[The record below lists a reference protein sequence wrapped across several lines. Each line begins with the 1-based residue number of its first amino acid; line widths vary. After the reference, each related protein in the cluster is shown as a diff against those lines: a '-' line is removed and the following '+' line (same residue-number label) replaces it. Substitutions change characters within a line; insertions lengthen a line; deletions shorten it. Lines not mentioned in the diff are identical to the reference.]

1 MNKENLRLLQQRV
14 TLLRSEGKYKETI
27 ESCYYLLKCGI
38 ESNDYKSI
46 LTAHINNAA
55 SYYCIGDL
63 EEAFKSIDSYDRVCS
78 KYGDDSDKLNLYNTL
93 FVLYE
98 YNNDYYKAKE
108 TLIKSIDLGKKLEKY
123 NIVSNAYSNY
133 SHILINELNY
143 KEALEMGKIGL
154 EMAKLHKPASMILKI
169 RVQLNIIL
177 AQIGLKNFDVS
188 GQLLEQIIND
198 PILDS
203 FIREKVQCHIL
214 QGEWYSNQNL
224 YMEAFKSLTYAKE
237 LVESYDDLY
246 LLKEIQEKRCK
257 MCELMND
264 IPQGYL
270 VQREYIEL
278 LNLINEKKLA
288 ITALKLD
295 IKHNIAAIE
304 RKANTDYLT
313 GLYNRSYLEAATTD
327 WLKEASVEKESIAC
341 IVFDIDNF
349 KGINDK
355 YGHLLGDDVIKQIS
369 KSCSSIISDH
379 DLIGRYGGDE
389 FVIVLRRSSL
399 EDGYEIAKRLKHKLL
414 NLNIKKS
421 EKTIPINV
429 SMGVADNLNGSILS
443 FNDLFHLADMRLYKA
458 KQNGKDQI
466 CAFG

>member
-1 MNKENLRLLQQRV
+1 MNKEDLRLLQQKV

-27 ESCYYLLKCGI
+27 EACYHLLKCGI
-38 ESNDYKSI
+38 EANDYKSI

-63 EEAFKSIDSYDRVCS
+63 EEAFKSIDLYDRICS
-78 KYGDDSDKLNLYNTL
+78 KYGDDADKLNLYNTL
-93 FVLYE
+93 FILYE
-98 YNNDYYKAKE
+98 YNNDYYKAKK
-108 TLIKSIDLGKKLEKY
+108 TLEKSIDLGKKLEKY

-143 KEALEMGKIGL
+143 YEALEMGKIGL
-154 EMAKLHKPASMILKI
+154 EMAKLHKPASEILET

-177 AQIGLKNFDVS
+177 AHIGLKNFELS
-188 GQLLEQIIND
+188 RQLLDQILND

-203 FIREKVQCHIL
+203 FIREKVQCYIL

-224 YMEAFKSLTYAKE
+224 YREAFQSLTYAKE

-246 LLKEIQEKRCK
+246 LLKGIQEKRCK

-264 IPQGYL
+264 IPKGYI
-270 VQREYIEL
+270 VQKEYIEL

-295 IKHNIAAIE
+295 IKHNIAAME

-313 GLYNRSYLEAATTD
+313 GLYNRSYLEATTTD

-349 KGINDK
+349 KGINDE
-355 YGHLLGDDVIKQIS
+355 YGHLLGDEVIKQIS
-369 KSCSSIISDH
+369 KSCSSTIRDD
-379 DLIGRYGGDE
+379 DLIGRFGGDE
-389 FVIVLRRSSL
+389 FIIVLKGSSL
-399 EDGYEIAKRLKHKLL
+399 EDGKVVAERLKEKLL
-414 NLNIKKS
+414 NLNIRKS
-421 EKTIPINV
+421 DKTIPIKV
-429 SMGVADNLNGSILS
+429 SMGVADNLNGDILS